1 MGWILKVSGYGKIE
15 SAEVE
20 MAPLTLF
27 VGDNNSG
34 KSYLMFLLWG
44 IRNLGM
50 EILFHRGNE
59 SATEA
64 ENRLQCW
71 IKEQVKAAREQGKQT
86 VQASEIGKDLQIVL
100 QDRINQNKE
109 RFVNAVFN
117 SSDVELNALQL
128 ELTGLANVSLVFG
141 FERFGEEAGVAL
153 SRKGENGIGLH
164 LNEKEQKQEYWKKI
178 VVDFLLTDYLR
189 WY

>member
-1 MGWILKVSGYGKIE
+1 
-15 SAEVE
+15 
-20 MAPLTLF
+20 
-27 VGDNNSG
+27 
-34 KSYLMFLLWG
+34 MFLLWG

-71 IKEQVKAAREQGKQT
+71 IKEQVKAAKEQGKQT

-117 SSDVELNALQL
+117 RSDVELNALQL
-128 ELTGLANVSLVFG
+128 ELTGLANVYITAHQQHDPSVRQG
-141 FERFGEEAGVAL
+141 RQGGNMSAV
-153 SRKGENGIGLH
+153 R
-164 LNEKEQKQEYWKKI
+164 
-178 VVDFLLTDYLR
+178 V
-189 WY
+189 